1 MKKSILKTYKQVEDW
16 FSETDSHIF
25 AVDTELVDISQLNMK
40 IVGISFCDGERAC
53 YIDWILDPCDEI
65 RLIYFLEDII
75 NKSTIIFHNAPFDLR
90 VLHNYKLGVPRDIFC
105 TMTAAHLI
113 NENQRKGLKFL
124 AAKYLG
130 ATDTMTFEDASADGF
145 HTEKFYRYALNDVV
159 WTWQLYKIFSKEL
172 EVQQLEKLFYDIEMP
187 FQYCLCDLAING
199 IAVDREELIKL
210 QEKMIGVVE
219 DLRIKMCE
227 AGGISDILTPLPDN
241 TTERKTSL
249 NINSPKQLADFIR
262 FNLGIGLT
270 QKTKGG
276 DGYCTDKNVLN
287 SIKHKHKFIR
297 LLLEY
302 RTASKLL
309 NSFLI
314 PLPTLIE
321 ADGRIRVNFHNTV
334 AVTGRVSAS
343 RLHQLPKENT
353 GPVPVRQCF
362 IPAEGKVLICADY
375 AGQELRVLGHVSKD
389 PTMIDAFKNKI
400 DVHFMIANI
409 FFDLGIPPEALVETH
424 KDYKKY
430 RKKFKNERDKI
441 KTVNFGIAYGKTAY
455 GFAKDWNIPV
465 PEAEK
470 FIEGYFKRFP
480 NIKKAISKCTFLV
493 KQQKAIRN
501 LTGRVRRFGRW
512 VSHRQFRQA
521 FNFLIQSASA
531 DMMKKAAGDFREVC
545 LKHSVWKCLF
555 VLTLH
560 DELVYEVKKEYAEEI
575 RVALKH
581 AMENAIELCMP
592 LVADVGIG
600 NNYSEAKL

>member
-1 MKKSILKTYKQVEDW
+1 MKKSILKNLKEVEDW

-25 AVDTELVDISQLNMK
+25 AVDTELEDIRQLHMF
-40 IVGISFCDGERAC
+40 ITGISFCDGERAC
-53 YIDWILDPCDEI
+53 YIDWFHTHDEI
-65 RLIYFLEDII
+65 KLINLLEEVI
-75 NKSTIIFHNAPFDLR
+75 KSSTIIFHNAPFDLR

-124 AAKYLG
+124 AAKNLG
-130 ATDTMTFEDASADGF
+130 ATDTMDFETASVDGF

-159 WTWQLYKIFSKEL
+159 WTWQLYEIFKPEL
-172 EVQQLEKLFYDIEMP
+172 EKQKLEELFYDIEMP
-187 FQYCLCDLAING
+187 FQYCLRDLAING

-210 QEKMIGVVE
+210 QEKMIGVVT
-219 DLRIKMCE
+219 DLRLKMYE
-227 AGGISDILTPLPDN
+227 AGGITHTLKVKKDGSEESIP
-241 TTERKTSL
+241 SV
-249 NINSPKQLADFIR
+249 NINSHQQLADLIR
-262 FNLGIGLT
+262 FELGIDLT
-270 QKTKGG
+270 EKTPSGGYSTKGI
-276 DGYCTDKNVLN
+276 VLE
-287 SIKHKHKFIR
+287 SVKHKHKFIE

-302 RTASKLL
+302 RSASKLL

-334 AVTGRVSAS
+334 AVTGRVTAS

-362 IPAEGKVLICADY
+362 VPAEGKVLICGDY

-389 PTMIDAFKNKI
+389 PTMIESFKNKI

-409 FFDLGIPPEALVETH
+409 FFELGIPDEALVETH

-470 FIEGYFKRFP
+470 FIDGYFKRFP
-480 NIKKAISKCTFLV
+480 NIKKAIDKCIFLV

-501 LTGRVRRFGRW
+501 LTGRIRRFGKY
-512 VSHRQFRQA
+512 VSYRQFRQA
-521 FNFLIQSASA
+521 FNFLVQGPSA
-531 DMMKKAAGDFREVC
+531 DMMKKAAGDFREVH
-545 LKHSVWKCLF
+545 LKHPKWECIF

-560 DELVYEVKKEYAEEI
+560 DELVYEVKKEYAGEVRI
-575 RVALKH
+575 ALKC

-592 LVADVGIG
+592 LVADVGVG
-600 NNYSEAKL
+600 ENYQEAKL